1 MMGGNEPILDA
12 DGRRIVDSHGRC
24 SRVTSAGYG
33 PSVDGTS
40 FARFL
45 GGGLG
50 DVRSWAAGSLELS
63 SELVVRLA
71 GTVREAGLGLGD
83 LGPVL
88 VELLRGE
95 EPGGLVVV
103 VEDALLGECD
113 VAEGVVALQPEPL
126 QRAVTI
132 IELVE

>member
-1 MMGGNEPILDA
+1 M
-12 DGRRIVDSHGRC
+12 
-24 SRVTSAGYG
+24 
-33 PSVDGTS
+33 
-40 FARFL
+40 
-45 GGGLG
+45 
-50 DVRSWAAGSLELS
+50 RSWAAGSLELS